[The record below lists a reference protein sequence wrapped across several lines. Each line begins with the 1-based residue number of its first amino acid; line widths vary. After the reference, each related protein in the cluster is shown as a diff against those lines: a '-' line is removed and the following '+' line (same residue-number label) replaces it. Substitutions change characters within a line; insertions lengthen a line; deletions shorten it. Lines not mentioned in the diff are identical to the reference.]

1 MNKIIEVINDANV
14 KGVNCASDNIN
25 DKKNQEIAPRNC
37 KIAEEILKLILL
49 NIAKISAGNAT
60 NTIIMMLS
68 VNKYGCS
75 KVTVFGPVGCI
86 AAKNK
91 QTIVDKIAKIIKVIR
106 TFIMTIL
113 CL

>member
-14 KGVNCASDNIN
+14 KGVNCVSDNIN

-75 KVTVFGPVGCI
+75 KVTVFGPVD
-86 AAKNK
+86 ALLLRTSK
-91 QTIVDKIAKIIKVIR
+91 QSSIK
-106 TFIMTIL
+106 L
-113 CL
+113 LK

>member
-1 MNKIIEVINDANV
+1 M
-14 KGVNCASDNIN
+14 SDNIN
-25 DKKNQEIAPRNC
+25 DKKNQEIAPRSC

-75 KVTVFGPVGCI
+75 KVTVFGPV
-86 AAKNK
+86 
-91 QTIVDKIAKIIKVIR
+91 
-106 TFIMTIL
+106 
-113 CL
+113 